1 VEHKA
6 YDYRLT
12 RKILTKIKYN
22 EIIEINDYKN
32 VFSKNN
38 QNFQIQ
44 KNSPNIIFAVK
55 KENYIYKGAKVC
67 ESFGN
72 NNFYYTSSVINC
84 IYNCEYCYL
93 QGMYT
98 SANIVIF
105 VNIEDTFSEITN
117 FLKNDSMYLCISY
130 DTDMLGLNNITGFV
144 DKWYKFAEKNKNLT
158 IELRTKSDNIAG
170 LRNRIINKNFILAWT
185 LSPENFIKEH
195 ELLTAKLENRLKA
208 IKEVVNLGYSVR
220 ICFDPIIYMK
230 NFEVEYKNLIEQT
243 FSYIKNSDI
252 LDVSIGTFRISKE
265 YLKKMRKHMENSS
278 ILMYPFTCIDGVYSY
293 SEEQNLY
300 MMNYVKGCVL
310 EYVEGDKIYV

>member
-1 VEHKA
+1 LSKLR
-6 YDYRLT
+6 YR
-12 RKILTKIKYN
+12 
-22 EIIEINDYKN
+22 EIIEINDYKSA
-32 VFSKNN
+32 FSKNN
-38 QNFQIQ
+38 QNFRIQ

-72 NNFYYTSSVINC
+72 DNFYYTSSIVNC

-93 QGMYT
+93 QGVYT

-105 VNIEDTFSEITN
+105 VNIEDMFNEITN

-130 DTDMLGLNNITGFV
+130 DTDMLGLNNITGFIE
-144 DKWYKFAEKNKNLT
+144 KWYGFAEKNKNLT
-158 IELRTKSDNIAG
+158 IELRTKSDNIAV
-170 LRNRIINKNFILAWT
+170 LRNKNINKNFILAWT

-208 IKEVVNLGYSVR
+208 IKEVISLGYSVR
-220 ICFDPIIYMK
+220 ICFDPIIYIK
-230 NFEVEYKNLIEQT
+230 NFEEEYGDLIEQT

-265 YLKKMRKHMENSS
+265 YLKRMRKNMEDSS
-278 ILMYPFTCIDGVYSY
+278 ILMYPFTCVDGVYSY
-293 SEEQNLY
+293 SEERNLY
-300 MMNYVKGCVL
+300 MINYVKNLVL
-310 EYVEGDKIYV
+310 RHVNDNKVYI